1 MGKNKLYR
9 IVSILFHSTL
19 LSINLIFALLLIG
32 AAFNDRISPESVSYL
47 YYLGMAFPFFAVVNI
62 FFLIYWLYRQKW
74 YSSLLSVGALLISS
88 AALFTYCPINYKK
101 ELPPDGSFKILSY
114 NVRQFNFGERDKKK
128 KNPTLEYIATQAADV
143 ICIQEFGYSDKST
156 MLSFNE
162 IRKRLKEYPYYHVY
176 KLTENRWH
184 TYGLAC
190 FSKFP
195 LSNVTPIKFDK
206 AEAVGAVAYTVKI
219 GHKKM
224 RLFNCHLQS
233 NRFTGE
239 DRKFYKNM
247 VEKFSADKLEDFNSI
262 IVKKMDR
269 AYSER
274 AKQARKVRKEL
285 EKTDLE
291 VVVCGDYNDTPLSY
305 TYRTIKGSTLN
316 DAFTNTA
323 SGLGIS
329 YYENHFYFRIDH
341 ILHTKGVNSYQ
352 CEIDRVK
359 HSDHYPISCYLYFR
373 N

>member
-9 IVSILFHSTL
+9 ILSIIFHSTL
-19 LSINLIFALLLIG
+19 LTINLIFALLLIG

-47 YYLGMAFPFFAVVNI
+47 YYLGMAFPFFAAANI

-88 AALFTYCPINYKK
+88 GALFTYCPVNYKK
-101 ELPPDGSFKILSY
+101 ATPPDDSFKLLSY
-114 NVRQFNFGERDKKK
+114 NVRQFNFGERDDQK
-128 KNPTLEYIATQAADV
+128 KNPTLEYIAAQNADI
-143 ICIQEFGYSDKST
+143 ICIQELGYSDNSS
-156 MLSFNE
+156 MLKFNE
-162 IRKRLKEYPYYHVY
+162 IRKRLKKYPYYHVY
-176 KLTENRWH
+176 KLTENNWH
-184 TYGLAC
+184 TYGIAC

-206 AEAVGAVAYTVKI
+206 AEAVGAVAYTVKV
-219 GHKKM
+219 GKKKI
-224 RLFNCHLQS
+224 RLFNCHLES

-239 DRKFYKNM
+239 DRKFYKSM
-247 VEKFSADKLEDFNSI
+247 VEKFSTDKLEDFNSI

-274 AKQARKVRKEL
+274 AKQARKIRKEM
-285 EKTDLE
+285 EKTDLD

-305 TYRTIKGSTLN
+305 TYRTIKGDTMN
-316 DAFTNTA
+316 DAFTSTA

-341 ILHTKGVNSYQ
+341 ILYSKGMNAYQ
-352 CEIDRVK
+352 CKIDRVK
-359 HSDHYPISCYLYFR
+359 HSDHYPISCFLDFKD
-373 N
+373 